1 MSYETF
7 QYLNYLWM
15 AIAVAVF
22 FVLLKITAPYGRH
35 TSSTWGPKIS
45 NRLGWIIME
54 APVIISLLYFM
65 DLNVSSPSNIT
76 WILAGLFI
84 FHYINRTFIF
94 PFRIHTKG
102 KKMPVVIVGSAI
114 FFNLVNGFF
123 LGYYFG
129 HFADY
134 VYDDFF
140 KLHFG
145 IGLVLFIYGMYINWK
160 YDHTLIHLRKPGETD
175 YVIPEGGL
183 FNYVSCPNLLGEIIE
198 WAGFAILCWN
208 LPAVSFFV
216 WTFANLV
223 PRAMSHHQWYQ
234 QKFANYPAG
243 RKAVF
248 PFIL

>member
-7 QYLNYLWM
+7 QHLNYIWM
-15 AIAVAVF
+15 AIGAVVF
-22 FVLLKITAPYGRH
+22 VILLKITAPYGRH
-35 TSSTWGPKIS
+35 TSPTWGPQIS

-54 APVIISLLYFM
+54 APAIIFLLYFM
-65 DLNVSSPSNIT
+65 DLNESWPNTLT

-134 VYDDFF
+134 VFDDFF
-140 KLHFG
+140 KLHFS
-145 IGLVLFIYGMYINWK
+145 IGLVLFVFGMYINWK
-160 YDHTLIHLRKPGETD
+160 YDNILIHLRKPGETN

-183 FNYVSCPNLLGEIIE
+183 FTQVSCPNLLGEIIE

-208 LPAVSFFV
+208 LPALSFFV

-223 PRAMSHHQWYQ
+223 PRAMSHHQWYK
-234 QKFANYPAG
+234 QKFANYPAQ